1 MCRQAW
7 GTGRRATCRKVKK
20 SKQTGGVIVS
30 TPNKRIGSV
39 SLRLCLR
46 DTQVPVKISFL
57 RGAWGASAAISLS
70 CGCLT
75 EVTVEE
81 ARGGNVVRLGPTMA
95 SEALNRNN
103 SVMMGSLP
111 HDSY

>member
-1 MCRQAW
+1 M
-7 GTGRRATCRKVKK
+7 KK

-75 EVTVEE
+75 EETVEE
-81 ARGGNVVRLGPTMA
+81 PRGGNVVRLGPEMA